1 MLHKNSTDMN
11 LKKKNSPIAVYSDS
25 DSIGLEFFLMC
36 TVYIETESRHFACKL
51 FYCPMIND
59 SERYKNPSL
68 FCINKAVG
76 FIDIVVIDTVIV
88 IVPIES

>member
-1 MLHKNSTDMN
+1 
-11 LKKKNSPIAVYSDS
+11 
-25 DSIGLEFFLMC
+25 MC
-36 TVYIETESRHFACKL
+36 TVHIETENRHFACKL

-59 SERYKNPSL
+59 SERYKNPS

>member
-1 MLHKNSTDMN
+1 MNLN
-11 LKKKNSPIAVYSDS
+11 LKKISPIAVYSDS

-36 TVYIETESRHFACKL
+36 TVHIETESRHFACKL

>member
-1 MLHKNSTDMN
+1 MN
-11 LKKKNSPIAVYSDS
+11 LKKKISPIAVYSDS

-51 FYCPMIND
+51 SYCPMIND
-59 SERYKNPSL
+59 SERKNPSL

>member
-11 LKKKNSPIAVYSDS
+11 LKKKCSPIAVYSDS
-25 DSIGLEFFLMC
+25 DSIGLKFFLMC
-36 TVYIETESRHFACKL
+36 SVYIETESRHIAYKL

-68 FCINKAVG
+68 FCVNRAVG
-76 FIDIVVIDTVIV
+76 FNDVVFIDINV

>member
-1 MLHKNSTDMN
+1 MN
-11 LKKKNSPIAVYSDS
+11 LKKTNSPIAVYSDS

-36 TVYIETESRHFACKL
+36 TVYIETESRHIACKL

-59 SERYKNPSL
+59 SVRYKNPSL
-68 FCINKAVG
+68 FCVNRTVG
-76 FIDIVVIDTVIV
+76 FIDVVVIDTVIV

>member
-1 MLHKNSTDMN
+1 MN
-11 LKKKNSPIAVYSDS
+11 LKKKISPIVVYSDS

-36 TVYIETESRHFACKL
+36 TVHIETESRHFACKL

-68 FCINKAVG
+68 FCKNKAVG
-76 FIDIVVIDTVIV
+76 FIDIVIIDTVIV

>member
-1 MLHKNSTDMN
+1 
-11 LKKKNSPIAVYSDS
+11 
-25 DSIGLEFFLMC
+25 MC
-36 TVYIETESRHFACKL
+36 SVYIETESRHFACKL

-76 FIDIVVIDTVIV
+76 FIDTVIV

>member
-1 MLHKNSTDMN
+1 
-11 LKKKNSPIAVYSDS
+11 
-25 DSIGLEFFLMC
+25 MC
-36 TVYIETESRHFACKL
+36 TVHIETESRHFACKL

-68 FCINKAVG
+68 FCINKAVE

-88 IVPIES
+88 IASTYRIMKQSSVESIRPD

>member
-1 MLHKNSTDMN
+1 
-11 LKKKNSPIAVYSDS
+11 
-25 DSIGLEFFLMC
+25 MC
-36 TVYIETESRHFACKL
+36 SVYIETESRHIACKL

-68 FCINKAVG
+68 FCVNRAVG
-76 FIDIVVIDTVIV
+76 FNDVVFIDINV

>member
-1 MLHKNSTDMN
+1 
-11 LKKKNSPIAVYSDS
+11 
-25 DSIGLEFFLMC
+25 MC

-51 FYCPMIND
+51 SYCPMIND

-88 IVPIES
+88 IASTYRIMKQSLVESIRPD